1 MYRKNRRFANQWNG
15 SNLCLFFNTS
25 HLQYDSN
32 VELSKYIQTF
42 LLNDHLYIY
51 MYIFATNIRLISNTI
66 RIQFQK
72 LLSFKTITFTFI
84 YIFEKRVTYVSN
96 TIRISNI
103 ELYKNSNYFNYFK
116 MIFICIL

>member
-1 MYRKNRRFANQWNG
+1 
-15 SNLCLFFNTS
+15 
-25 HLQYDSN
+25 
-32 VELSKYIQTF
+32 
-42 LLNDHLYIY
+42 
-51 MYIFATNIRLISNTI
+51 MYILATNIRLISNTI

-103 ELYKNSNYFNYFK
+103 ELYKNSNYFK
-116 MIFICIL
+116 MIFIYIVATIKE

>member
-1 MYRKNRRFANQWNG
+1 
-15 SNLCLFFNTS
+15 
-25 HLQYDSN
+25 
-32 VELSKYIQTF
+32 
-42 LLNDHLYIY
+42 
-51 MYIFATNIRLISNTI
+51 MYILATNIRLISNTI

>member
-1 MYRKNRRFANQWNG
+1 
-15 SNLCLFFNTS
+15 
-25 HLQYDSN
+25 
-32 VELSKYIQTF
+32 
-42 LLNDHLYIY
+42 
-51 MYIFATNIRLISNTI
+51 MYILATNIRLISNTI

-103 ELYKNSNYFNYFK
+103 EFYKNSNYFNYFK
-116 MIFICIL
+116 MIFICNTNKRITFVATQSIGKKIFHDFCCLICIITTRFD

>member
-1 MYRKNRRFANQWNG
+1 MERLEPLQ
-15 SNLCLFFNTS
+15 LFFNTS

-51 MYIFATNIRLISNTI
+51 MYILATNIRLISNTI

-116 MIFICIL
+116 MIFICILIKE

>member
-1 MYRKNRRFANQWNG
+1 MERLEPLQ
-15 SNLCLFFNTS
+15 LFFNTS

-51 MYIFATNIRLISNTI
+51 ICIYSRQTYVSFPIRFEYNFKY
-66 RIQFQK
+66 FQK

-103 ELYKNSNYFNYFK
+103 ELYKNSNYFK
-116 MIFICIL
+116 MIFIYIVSTIKE